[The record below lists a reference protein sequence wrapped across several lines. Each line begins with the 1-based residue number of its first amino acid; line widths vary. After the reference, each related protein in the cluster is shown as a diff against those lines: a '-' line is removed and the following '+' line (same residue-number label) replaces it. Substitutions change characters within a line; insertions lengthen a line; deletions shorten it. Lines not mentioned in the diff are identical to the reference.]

1 MFTVNLD
8 ENKYI
13 LSISHTKN
21 DNVEIDLSLLDMRY
35 LNAYKLVNSEIIL
48 DEQKKAEMEAEETQ
62 RGKDTEI
69 AELEKMLKDTDYIF
83 SKELEEI
90 TSLSNPVTFITD
102 LIKILVAYA
111 KDYKDVIA
119 NRKNWRARIEEL
131 RGE

>member
-8 ENKYI
+8 KDKYI

-35 LNAYKLVNSEIIL
+35 LNAYKLINSEIIF
-48 DEQKKAEMEAEETQ
+48 DEQKKAEMEQAETDRAKE
-62 RGKDTEI
+62 TEI
-69 AELEKMLKDTDYIF
+69 AELERMLKDTDYIF

-90 TSLSNPVTFITD
+90 TALSNPVTFITD

-119 NRKNWRARIEEL
+119 NRKNWRERIKEL